1 MAWSETNTNI
11 SDGLINTITI
21 LFNAAGFNFLGT
33 SENWSEES
41 LASGTWTESSSEA
54 EDWSEE

>member
-1 MAWSETNTNI
+1 MSWSETETNI

-21 LFNAAGFNFLGT
+21 LFNAVEFNFLGT

-41 LASGTWTESSSEA
+41 LASGTWTESSSED

>member
-1 MAWSETNTNI
+1 MAWSETETFAA
-11 SDGLINTITI
+11 DGLINTFTF
-21 LFNAAGFNFLGT
+21 LFTAANFNFLG
-33 SENWSEES
+33 SKESWDEES